1 MSGLFLLLA
10 GNWILGLFGPTF
22 NPGYAAL
29 VFLSV
34 GQMVDALCGPV
45 GLVPVMSTGDA
56 ADANPLGIVGCAR
69 LTGAVTG
76 SAAT

>member
-1 MSGLFLLLA
+1 VLSGKSLL
-10 GNWILGLFGPTF
+10 IMFGSPFVVAYFTF
-22 NPGYAAL
+22 AL
-29 VFLSV
+29 LTF

-45 GLVPVMSTGDA
+45 GLVALMSAGDA
-56 ADANPLGIVGCAR
+56 ADANPLGIVGRAR